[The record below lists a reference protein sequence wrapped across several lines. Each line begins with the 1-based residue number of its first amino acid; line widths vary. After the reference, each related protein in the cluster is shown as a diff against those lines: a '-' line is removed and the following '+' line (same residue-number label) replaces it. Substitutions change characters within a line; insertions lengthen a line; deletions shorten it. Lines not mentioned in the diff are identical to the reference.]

1 MRSMLLLG
9 MVVLFVA
16 GCSDLSDS
24 PTDPFQTAPTVQ
36 MSHIG
41 ASDPDLCG
49 YSCVDES
56 PVLDSSTTPTNSAIT
71 VPALPCPQGV
81 WPFYP
86 LIRGWSPRAQAPRYI
101 TLQIR
106 PVLSF
111 EM

>member
-1 MRSMLLLG
+1 MGSMLLVG

-56 PVLDSSTTPTNSAIT
+56 PVLDSSTTPTNSTIT
-71 VPALPCPQGV
+71 VFIGSSFTVRLRGRMTHAQN
-81 WPFYP
+81 P
-86 LIRGWSPRAQAPRYI
+86 LYRAHRAFGRSI
-101 TLQIR
+101 
-106 PVLSF
+106 F
-111 EM
+111 